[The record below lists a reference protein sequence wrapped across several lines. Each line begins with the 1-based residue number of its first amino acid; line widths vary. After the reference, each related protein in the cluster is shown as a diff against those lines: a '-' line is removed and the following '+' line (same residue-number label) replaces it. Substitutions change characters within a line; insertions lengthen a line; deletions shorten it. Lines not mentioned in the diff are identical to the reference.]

1 MINAGSIAVAGRLR
15 EKLGPDAF
23 TTVFEVFSLAAGRTL
38 GFDEKVFES
47 ERETGH
53 RNRAIGHLLRA
64 AGAFEA
70 PVDEVLDL
78 YFRQCSV
85 SVTAV
90 DLAVMGATLANL
102 GVNPRTRH
110 AVFGATS
117 CR

>member
-1 MINAGSIAVAGRLR
+1 M
-15 EKLGPDAF
+15 
-23 TTVFEVFSLAAGRTL
+23 FEVFSLAAGRTL
-38 GFDEKVFES
+38 GFDENVFES

-90 DLAVMGATLANL
+90 DLAARAIPCAESSAASSSPTPSGCTPSAPPIRVRA
-102 GVNPRTRH
+102 
-110 AVFGATS
+110 S
-117 CR
+117 CAA